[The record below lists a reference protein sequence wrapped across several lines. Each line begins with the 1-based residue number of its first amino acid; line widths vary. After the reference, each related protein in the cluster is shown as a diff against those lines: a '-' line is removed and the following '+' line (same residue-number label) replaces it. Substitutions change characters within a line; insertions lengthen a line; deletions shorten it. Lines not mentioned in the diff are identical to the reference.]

1 MAVNSVTV
9 IGNLGADPQVHALPS
24 GQSAVNLSLA
34 TSERFKDRN
43 GVEQKRPESLWND
56 RLRFAVIVDYAAD
69 RIKSRSAEL
78 HTKEPVD
85 EEQTTI
91 RRVGCTCG

>member
-1 MAVNSVTV
+1 MAVNSVTI
-9 IGNLGADPQVHALPS
+9 IGNLGGDPQTRSLPS
-24 GQSAVNLSLA
+24 GESEADFSLA
-34 TSERFKDRN
+34 TTERFKGRN
-43 GVEQKRPESLWND
+43 GERQERTESLWND